1 VLVDAG
7 LSGKRVAQLLNQM
20 GETPRAVEAILVTHD
35 HIDHISGIGVLS
47 RRFDIPVFANAAT
60 WRAME
65 DKIGEISSRNIREF
79 TTGGEFELAGFGIK
93 SFPISHDASDPV
105 GFTFCKGNIKISVAN
120 DLGCVTP
127 DVERELKD
135 SSFIMLEANH
145 DTEMLW
151 VGRYPWHLKRRIAGD
166 RGHLSNEDTG
176 AALIRLAGGRTK
188 AVLLGH
194 LSKENNYPLLA
205 LETVRGILSKEG
217 IEVGREMHIDL
228 SFRDKIS
235 RIYTITDREVY

>member
-1 VLVDAG
+1 MAIRFCSLSSGSSGNCLFLSSGASSVLVDAG

-105 GFTFCKGNIKISVAN
+105 GFTFA
-120 DLGCVTP
+120 
-127 DVERELKD
+127 
-135 SSFIMLEANH
+135 
-145 DTEMLW
+145 
-151 VGRYPWHLKRRIAGD
+151 
-166 RGHLSNEDTG
+166 
-176 AALIRLAGGRTK
+176 
-188 AVLLGH
+188 
-194 LSKENNYPLLA
+194 KE
-205 LETVRGILSKEG
+205 T
-217 IEVGREMHIDL
+217 
-228 SFRDKIS
+228 
-235 RIYTITDREVY
+235 